1 MGDGFKTGGI
11 TVVGVIEGS
20 VKGGTIASNEQ
31 WNCVSVL
38 SEDVYYCNLL
48 LLILLIHIKQLYLYG
63 DCIHTQN
70 EKQQQHQQI
79 KINKHTYLSSYI
91 LMMFVF
97 QLIVVHLL
105 TFCMTPLRTRVETNS
120 IQ

>member
-11 TVVGVIEGS
+11 TVVGVIEGC
-20 VKGGTIASNEQ
+20 VKTGTIASNEQ

-79 KINKHTYLSSYI
+79 KIKQT
-91 LMMFVF
+91 
-97 QLIVVHLL
+97 LI
-105 TFCMTPLRTRVETNS
+105 
-120 IQ
+120 